1 METTKWDTTRYLSSK
16 EDIAAYLE
24 AVFEDGDPALIAHA
38 LGEIARAEGM
48 THVAKA
54 AGLSQV
60 AVKNLERDRTDPRAS
75 TLTAIQEAFDRAGV
89 VFLDPGDIRNGGSG
103 LRFK

>member
-1 METTKWDTTRYLSSK
+1 MPLETTKWDTTRYLSSK

-54 AGLSQV
+54 AGLSRESLYKALSSAGNPELATV
-60 AVKNLERDRTDPRAS
+60 LKVMKALGL
-75 TLTAIQEAFDRAGV
+75 TLTVKAADGHSDRLAAA
-89 VFLDPGDIRNGGSG
+89 S
-103 LRFK
+103 